1 MDIQHI
7 VVPEAGKDY
16 PRNWNA
22 FLDWFGTEE
31 ACLAYLERLRWPQE
45 FVCPACGVS
54 QPPYRSSR
62 GRLMCRACGRQSTVT
77 AGTIF
82 DKTRTPLRVW
92 LAAAWYLTNQKQ
104 GVSAL
109 GLQRVLGLGSY
120 QTAWTMLHRFR
131 RAMVRPDRDR
141 LKGQVELDETYLSIS
156 DKDAP
161 MPDERRKRR
170 KSRTHQ
176 VLVVIAVELL
186 QPRGF
191 GRIRLRRI
199 DNDSA
204 EQVVPFVQD
213 NIEPAAEVRTDGSA
227 AYRELKDL
235 GYAHQRSVML
245 GSDVPAH
252 VSMAGVHRVASL
264 IKRWILGTH
273 HGSVQPA
280 HLDAYLDEFVFRFN
294 RRTSSSR
301 GMLFYRLLQQ
311 AVVTDPV
318 TYDNVVRPLPK
329 AAKQR

>member
-7 VVPEAGKDY
+7 AVPVAGEDY
-16 PRNWNA
+16 PRNWNE
-22 FLDWFGTEE
+22 FLDWFGSEE

-45 FVCPACGVS
+45 FVCPACGVA

-62 GRLMCRACGRQSTVT
+62 ARLMCRACARQSTVT

-141 LKGQVELDETYLSIS
+141 LKRSVEVDETYLAITDRDEPIS
-156 DKDAP
+156 P
-161 MPDERRKRR
+161 MGRKC
-170 KSRTHQ
+170 KTSK
-176 VLVVIAVELL
+176 VLVVLAVEML
-186 QPRGF
+186 QPKGF

-204 EQVVPFVQD
+204 ECVVPFVQASV
-213 NIEPAAEVRTDGSA
+213 EPGAQVRTDGSA
-227 AYRELKDL
+227 AYRALSEL
-235 GYAHQRSVML
+235 GYDHQRTVML
-245 GSDVPAH
+245 GSEVPAH

-264 IKRWILGTH
+264 VKRWVLGTH

-294 RRTSSSR
+294 RRTSTSR

-311 AVVTDPV
+311 AVVTAPV
-318 TYDNVVRPLPK
+318 TYDSVVRPLPK
-329 AAKQR
+329 PAQRA